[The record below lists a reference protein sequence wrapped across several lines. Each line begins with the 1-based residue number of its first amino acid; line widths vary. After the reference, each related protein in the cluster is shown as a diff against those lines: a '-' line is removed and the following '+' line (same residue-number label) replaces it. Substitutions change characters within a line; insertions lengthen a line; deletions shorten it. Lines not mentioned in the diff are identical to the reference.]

1 VDALDPATLAAL
13 LAGSDDPL
21 VVCGPDD
28 SVVWANAAAGRVT
41 GHASTTL
48 LGLPL
53 SAVQGDRRL
62 LVVRAGP
69 PATTPWV
76 LVVDDNDVNRTLL
89 QRMLEVVGVNADVA
103 ADGESALAAAA
114 GRAYDVV
121 LMDVRM
127 PDEDGPSVTRRLHGV
142 EQAAGSRRTPVV
154 AVTGSAT
161 SAERER
167 CRQAGMEGF
176 LAKPVALAELRHA
189 LAPFVTLPAGAPRAA
204 TPRAVA
210 PDRAPA
216 AAPASDVPVL
226 ERHRL
231 TDLAEQ
237 LGDDALVRETVR
249 TYLEEMPHRR
259 EALAAALDGDDRDSL
274 KLVSHSLKSSSA
286 MLGAAALATCCLAV
300 ERASAV
306 APREDLA
313 RLMAAVEAAAPAAVT
328 ALEDWLAGR

>member
-1 VDALDPATLAAL
+1 MDALDPAALAAL

-28 SVVWANAAAGRVT
+28 TVVWANAAAGRVT
-41 GHASTTL
+41 GHASATL

-53 SAVQGDRRL
+53 SAVDGDRRL

-114 GRAYDVV
+114 GRAYDAV

-127 PDEDGPSVTRRLHGV
+127 PDEDGPSVTRRLHDV

-176 LAKPVALAELRHA
+176 LAKPVALAELRRA
-189 LAPFVTLPAGAPRAA
+189 LAPFVTLPAVAPRAA
-204 TPRAVA
+204 TPPAAVA
-210 PDRAPA
+210 AP
-216 AAPASDVPVL
+216 PSDVPVL

-231 TDLAEQ
+231 ADLAEQ
-237 LGDDALVRETVR
+237 LGDEALVRETVR

-286 MLGAAALATCCLAV
+286 MLGAAALAACCLAV

-306 APREDLA
+306 APRDELTG
-313 RLMAAVEAAAPAAVT
+313 LVAAVEAAAPTAVR